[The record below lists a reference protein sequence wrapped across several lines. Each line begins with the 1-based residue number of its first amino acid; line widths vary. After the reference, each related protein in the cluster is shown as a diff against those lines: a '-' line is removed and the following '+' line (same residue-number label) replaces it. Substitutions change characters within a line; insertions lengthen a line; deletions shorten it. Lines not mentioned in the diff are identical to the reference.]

1 MVRGKETTRAMTSK
15 IQTWLFSFILAVTAL
30 SGCSSDSTETRSEG
44 SRFVLGSV
52 VIDAD
57 GNRTTYVQT
66 VPTLD
71 GPFDNAS
78 AIELAGDGVLMAGGK
93 DFFVGLAEEPTW
105 IRYSVDGAGKI
116 SQTGRMSLANIG
128 AKYIDFGNA
137 YIDSETA
144 VSIFTSPTVAIIW
157 NPTTMEVTKE
167 IDLSALEK
175 DGLALEVWTTVA
187 HDGLVYI
194 PARYADWDNGIIFP
208 GVSLTVLDPKAQRVL
223 GTATDD
229 RCASGGRV
237 LFGEDGYGY
246 VMGDGRTYSIQM
258 FANVKHETAPQN
270 CLLRIAPGAFEF
282 DKDYYYP
289 IPSLTGG
296 VEAIGE
302 LEGSGSDDG
311 FGFAT
316 MFHPDHLPPGLEP
329 VDFDFWSVPA
339 HKLWRLKLT
348 NPPTAEQVDGFPFS
362 AIGFGGAALDGHLY
376 EAQSDDGSS
385 SDVYELDAVTNTAS
399 LRFQMVGYFNGL
411 YELKK

>member
-1 MVRGKETTRAMTSK
+1 MTSK
-15 IQTWLFSFILAVTAL
+15 IQTWLSSFMLAALAATAL
-30 SGCSSDSTETRSEG
+30 PGCSDSSDAKPVGETAEAG

-57 GNRTTYVQT
+57 GNRTTYVQA

-71 GPFDNAS
+71 GPFDNES

-105 IRYSVDGAGKI
+105 VRYSVDGAGTI
-116 SQTGRMSLANIG
+116 SESGRMSLANIG

-157 NPTTMEVTKE
+157 NPSTMEVTQE

-194 PARYADWDNGIIFP
+194 PGRYADWDNGIIFP
-208 GVSLTVLDPKAQRVL
+208 GVSLTVLDPKAQKVL

-237 LFGEDGYGY
+237 LFDKDGYGY

-270 CLLRIAPGAFEF
+270 CLLRIAPGAIEF

-296 VEAIGE
+296 IEAIGE
-302 LEGSGSDDG
+302 LEGSGSNDG

-316 MFHPDHLPPGLEP
+316 LFYPDHLPPGVEP

-339 HKLWRLKLT
+339 HKLWRLNLT
-348 NPPTAEQVDGFPFS
+348 DPPTAEEVDGIPFS
-362 AIGFGGAALDGHLY
+362 AIGFGGAALGGHLY

-385 SDVYELDAVTNTAS
+385 SDVYEIDAETNQAS
-399 LRFQMVGYFNGL
+399 LRFKMVGYFNGL
-411 YELKK
+411 FELKK